1 MSGSRASIKAV
12 KVLMVAPSFPPYRG
26 GVETHV
32 FEVGRRLA
40 ADAGRWD
47 VRVLTTDLQ
56 GRLPE
61 VEHSEGMRIERVPA
75 YPRNADLYWSPEIYR
90 RVRRADADIVHVQGY
105 HTFVPP
111 LAMMAA
117 RQAGLPYVLTFHSGG
132 HSSTIR
138 HAIRPIQIRL
148 LRPLLRGAE
157 RLIAVSRFEAGLF
170 ADRFGIGARRIV
182 TIPNGADLPPGSDP
196 GPLTGT
202 GDRILSIGR
211 LERYKGHR
219 RVIEAM
225 PLIRARR
232 PAAMLR
238 ILGDGPDE
246 AILQAIAVQE
256 GVEDS
261 VEIGGVPRAELPPII
276 RTSPV
281 VVLLSEYESH
291 GLAVQEALTLGA
303 RVVVSDSSALAE
315 VRELPQVVAVAPDAP
330 PAVVADAVLRQLEAE
345 DVPLSSV
352 PALPSWDACAE
363 SLSAV
368 YERIVAERRH

>member
-1 MSGSRASIKAV
+1 MI
-12 KVLMVAPSFPPYRG
+12 APSFPPYRG

-40 ADAGRWD
+40 ADAARWD
-47 VRVLTTDLQ
+47 ITVLTTDLQ
-56 GRLPE
+56 GRLPQ
-61 VEHSEGMRIERVPA
+61 VEQSEGMLIERVPA
-75 YPRNADLYWSPEIYR
+75 YPRNADLYWSPEVYR
-90 RVRRADADIVHVQGY
+90 RVRRADTDIVHVQGY

-138 HAIRPIQIRL
+138 QAIRPIQIRL

-157 RLIAVSRFEAGLF
+157 RLIAVSQFEAGLF
-170 ADRFGIGARRIV
+170 ADRFGIGRRRIV

-196 GPLTGT
+196 GPTART
-202 GDRILSIGR
+202 TDRILSIGR

-232 PAAMLR
+232 PAATLR

-246 AILQAIAVQE
+246 DTLQAIAARE
-256 GVEDS
+256 GVEAS
-261 VEIGGVPRAELPPII
+261 VEIGGVPRVLLPPII
-276 RTSPV
+276 RASPV

-303 RVVVSDSSALAE
+303 RLVVSDSSALAE
-315 VRELPQVVAVAPDAP
+315 VRDLPQVVAIAPDAP
-330 PAVVADAVLRQLEAE
+330 AAMIADAVLRQLEADE
-345 DVPLSSV
+345 VPLSSV
-352 PALPSWDACAE
+352 PALPSWDKCAA

-368 YERIVAERRH
+368 YEQIVAERRH

>member
-1 MSGSRASIKAV
+1 MSRIRASSQAI

-47 VRVLTTDLQ
+47 VKVLTTDLQ

-61 VEHSEGMRIERVPA
+61 VERSEGMQIERVPA
-75 YPRNADLYWSPEIYR
+75 YPRHADLYWSPEVYR

-105 HTFVPP
+105 HTLVPP
-111 LAMMAA
+111 LAMLAA
-117 RQAGLPYVLTFHSGG
+117 KQRGLPYVLTFHSGG

-138 HAIRPIQIRL
+138 QAIRPIQIRL
-148 LRPLLRGAE
+148 LRPLLRGAK
-157 RLIAVSRFEAGLF
+157 RLIAVSQFEAGLF
-170 ADRFGIGARRIV
+170 ADRFGVGARRIV

-196 GPLTGT
+196 GSVTRT
-202 GDRILSIGR
+202 RDRILSIGR

-238 ILGDGPDE
+238 ILGDGPDG
-246 AILQAIAVQE
+246 ATLQAIAAEQDVAAL
-256 GVEDS
+256 
-261 VEIGGVPRAELPPII
+261 VEIGGVPRVELPPII
-276 RTSPV
+276 RASPV

-315 VRELPQVVAVAPDAP
+315 VRELPQVIAIAPDAP
-330 PAVVADAVLRQLEAE
+330 ADVIADAVVRQLEAE
-345 DVPLSSV
+345 DVPWSSV